1 MQENTPNSKAS
12 LWTWKF
18 IVLILINLT
27 NGAAGQMTF
36 PLVASF
42 ALNLGATLT
51 VASSIAGIVSLI
63 GMFMP
68 PRWRGFCPTG

>member
-1 MQENTPNSKAS
+1 MKEKPSRQTNT

-18 IVLILINLT
+18 IILILINLA

-42 ALNLGATLT
+42 ALNLRTELT
-51 VASSIAGIVSLI
+51 VVLSIEGIMSLI
-63 GMFMP
+63 GMSMSP
-68 PRWRGFCPTG
+68 VAGGLTG